1 MFVNLACYSSLL
13 PGETH
18 RKKNK
23 YITKTHNEKNRTSF
37 ITWKSLGT
45 PQKICQRFHLQTFMS
60 FAVQNHNRRFYFNC
74 VLNPVTLWRVKR
86 ENFFLKNT
94 IVRKM
99 QCESILRKY
108 YKIIMPLV

>member
-60 FAVQNHNRRFYFNC
+60 FAVQNHNRRFYFIC

-86 ENFFLKNT
+86 ENFLK
-94 IVRKM
+94 K
-99 QCESILRKY
+99 ILLFEKCNARVY
-108 YKIIMPLV
+108 LGNIIK